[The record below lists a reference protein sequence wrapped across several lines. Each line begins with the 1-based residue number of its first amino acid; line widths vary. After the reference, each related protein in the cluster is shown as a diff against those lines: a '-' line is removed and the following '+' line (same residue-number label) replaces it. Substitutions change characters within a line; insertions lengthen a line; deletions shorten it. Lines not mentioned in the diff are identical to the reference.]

1 MKALSKPTN
10 FIKLAGYAAA
20 IFCAVEF
27 ISEIVKIFH
36 ADPGYELRIFFMFRI
51 WALAEFA
58 LAVPFLLGIKI
69 NRVLQAVSLFFCAF
83 LVYGVFR
90 EILGF
95 IANNIIAAV
104 QNSPIAPVD
113 LGATIIELSAKCLGA
128 LLIFAV
134 IIHRWPYRGRA

>member
-10 FIKLAGYAAA
+10 LIKLAGYAAA
-20 IFCAVEF
+20 IFCAAGF
-27 ISEIVKIFH
+27 IYETVKIFH
-36 ADPGYELRIFFMFRI
+36 ADAGYELRIFFMFRI

-58 LAVPFLLGIKI
+58 LAIPFLLGMKI

-83 LVYGVFR
+83 LVYSTFNG
-90 EILGF
+90 ILGY
-95 IANNIIAAV
+95 IANNIIATV
-104 QNSPIAPVD
+104 QNGPLAPVD